1 MMNRC
6 PEKNEAFYSEISGT
20 YPQILFESLFGMIKL
35 LNTAMMRNFE
45 VMLDQML
52 NHSEQNSVIECNVIS
67 L

>member
-6 PEKNEAFYSEISGT
+6 PEKNEVFYSEISCT

-45 VMLDQML
+45 VMLD
-52 NHSEQNSVIECNVIS
+52 
-67 L
+67 